1 MKYLD
6 VIVSVLSGLTVCLP
20 LAAKLAQ
27 YAAQA
32 VRERN
37 WTKLMNLTL
46 RYMTEAEQ
54 KFADGATRK
63 EWVMAM
69 LQASAKAL
77 NYELDADT
85 VSRMIDRLCGM
96 SKTVN
101 AAQTA

>member
-46 RYMTEAEQ
+46 RYM
-54 KFADGATRK
+54 GWAT
-63 EWVMAM
+63 
-69 LQASAKAL
+69 LP
-77 NYELDADT
+77 T
-85 VSRMIDRLCGM
+85 V
-96 SKTVN
+96 TV
-101 AAQTA
+101 TTLPLTSMTGTCFS

>member
-6 VIVSVLSGLTVCLP
+6 VIVSMLSGLAMYLP

-63 EWVMAM
+63 A
-69 LQASAKAL
+69 
-77 NYELDADT
+77 
-85 VSRMIDRLCGM
+85 G
-96 SKTVN
+96 
-101 AAQTA
+101 